1 MNKETELVKKYRAI
15 AEDILRNNISPKLVY
30 HTIDHTR
37 SVVKAFIEIG
47 MASGLSEKE
56 LELGTVAA
64 WFHDTGY
71 TKTTIFHEQ
80 KSIEIFND
88 KVSNGDFSAE
98 DISTIDELIQ
108 GTRMPQQPTT
118 MLGKVVCDADLH
130 HLGTESFF
138 EQSELLKKEMENE
151 ADRKIKKE
159 MWNVDSYYFLR
170 DHQFFTP
177 YAKKTFGPKE
187 EENLIEL
194 RGDIKEFTKQ
204 DKQIK
209 GLESKLEK
217 LNSKLLQKPSRGIE
231 TMFRI
236 TSRNHLQLSSMADSK
251 ANIMISI
258 NTILISVV
266 MTVVG
271 SRLADNPEMIMPLV
285 FLMAVCLTTIVLAVL
300 ATRPSVSKGT
310 FTRDDIMNKKTNL
323 LFFGNFHGMDID
335 DYQWGVSEMMK
346 DADYLYSSLTRD
358 VFFLGKVLAKKYR
371 MLRYAYTTFMVGF
384 VISMLF
390 FLFTWLLNNYSVFL

>member
-47 MASGLSEKE
+47 IASGLSEKE

-71 TKTTIFHEQ
+71 TKTTTFHEQ
-80 KSIEIFND
+80 KSIEIFNE

-98 DISTIDELIQ
+98 DIATIDELIQ

-138 EQSELLKKEMENE
+138 EQSELLKKEVENE

-170 DHQFFTP
+170 EHQFFTP

-266 MTVVG
+266 MTIAG
-271 SRLADNPEMIMPLV
+271 SRIADNPELLMPVIFLV
-285 FLMAVCLTTIVLAVL
+285 AVCLTTIVMAVL

-323 LFFGNFHGMDID
+323 LFFGNFHGMDIE

-371 MLRYAYTTFMVGF
+371 MLRFAYTTFMIGF
-384 VISMLF
+384 VISMLLFLITF
-390 FLFTWLLNNYSVFL
+390 FKNYSAIL

>member
-37 SVVKAFIEIG
+37 AVVKAFIEIG
-47 MASGLSEKE
+47 QASNLSEKE
-56 LELGTVAA
+56 LELGLVAA

-71 TKTTIFHEQ
+71 TKTSTFHEQ
-80 KSIEIFND
+80 ESIDIFNEI
-88 KVSNGDFSAE
+88 VSNEDFTPI
-98 DISTIDELIQ
+98 DVTTINELIQ
-108 GTRMPQQPTT
+108 GTRMPQTPST
-118 MLGKVVCDADLH
+118 MLGKVLCDADLH

-138 EQSELLKKEMENE
+138 EQAQLLKKEVENE
-151 ADRKIKKE
+151 ADRSIKKE
-159 MWNVDSYYFLR
+159 MWNVDSYYFLKG
-170 DHQFFTP
+170 HQFFTP

-187 EENLIEL
+187 DENLIEL
-194 RGDIKEFTKQ
+194 RSKIKEFTKQ

-209 GLESKLEK
+209 GLESKLAK
-217 LNSKLLQKPSRGIE
+217 LNEKLLQKPSRGIE

-258 NTILISVV
+258 NTIVISIIL
-266 MTVVG
+266 TVAG
-271 SRLADNPEMIMPLV
+271 SRLADNPKMIMPVV
-285 FLMAVCLTTIVLAVL
+285 FLVVVCLTTIVLAVL

-310 FTRDDIMNKKTNL
+310 FTRNDIMNKKTNL
-323 LFFGNFHGMDID
+323 LFFGNFHGMDIE

-371 MLRYAYTTFMVGF
+371 MLRYAYTTFMIGF
-384 VISMLF
+384 VISILLF
-390 FLFTWLLNNYSVFL
+390 AITAFITQGKLI

>member
-1 MNKETELVKKYRAI
+1 MNMETELVKKYRAL
-15 AEDILRNNISPKLVY
+15 AENILRNNISPKLVY

-37 SVVKAFIEIG
+37 AVVKAFIEIG
-47 MASGLSEKE
+47 NASGLSEKE

-71 TKTTIFHEQ
+71 TKTTTFHEQ
-80 KSIEIFND
+80 KSIEIFTEIISD
-88 KVSNGDFSAE
+88 EDFSPE
-98 DISTIDELIQ
+98 EISTIHDLIQ
-108 GTRMPQQPTT
+108 GTRMPQQPAT
-118 MLGKVVCDADLH
+118 MLGKVLCDADLH
-130 HLGTESFF
+130 HLGTESFL
-138 EQSELLKKEMENE
+138 ELSDLLKKEVENE

-177 YAKKTFGPKE
+177 YAKKTFGPRE
-187 EENLIEL
+187 NENLIEL
-194 RGDIKEFTKQ
+194 RSNIKEFTKQ
-204 DKQIK
+204 DKQIQS
-209 GLESKLEK
+209 LEAKLEK

-258 NTILISVV
+258 NTIVISIVI
-266 MTVVG
+266 TVAG
-271 SRLADNPEMIMPLV
+271 SRIADNENLLMPVIFLV
-285 FLMAVCLTTIVLAVL
+285 LVCLTTIVLAVL

-323 LFFGNFHGMDID
+323 LFFGNFHGMDIE

-371 MLRYAYTTFMVGF
+371 MLRYAYTTFMIGF
-384 VISMLF
+384 VISILLF
-390 FLFTWLLNNYSVFL
+390 IITYFINL